1 MSKQKTATLNEKV
14 TVNRDFSLI
23 VPEGYL
29 YSTDKSEINE
39 NRLFVF
45 IKTEHNLFRNI

>member
-14 TVNRDFSLI
+14 TVNRDFSLV

-29 YSTDKSEINE
+29 YSTDKSELNCKVKRTDRQKIANS
-39 NRLFVF
+39 RTL
-45 IKTEHNLFRNI
+45 K